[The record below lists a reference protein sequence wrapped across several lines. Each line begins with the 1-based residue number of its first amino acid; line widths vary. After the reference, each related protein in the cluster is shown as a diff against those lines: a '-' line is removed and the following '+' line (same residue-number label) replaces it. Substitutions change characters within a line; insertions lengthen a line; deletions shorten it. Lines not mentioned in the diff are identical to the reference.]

1 MLKKLA
7 LVLLSISVLTAGN
20 AFAELK
26 VAILNTQKAVL
37 DSEEAKALLDNLQN
51 DLKPEE
57 TEVRDLQAKIIDLRG
72 KLEKDKDILGDAEMR
87 KMVKEMQG
95 FEEDFKF
102 KYNKLQKELNDRQQ
116 ELFNQMAPKLD
127 AVLKDLIALE
137 GYDLV
142 MQRQTVLYTNAKHD
156 ITRKVT
162 EKLNEKKAE

>member
-1 MLKKLA
+1 VLKKLA
-7 LVLLSISVLTAGN
+7 FVLLSFSVLAAGS

-26 VAILNTQKAVL
+26 IAILNTQKAVL
-37 DSEEAKALLDNLQN
+37 ESEEAKVLLDKLQK

-57 TEVRDLQAKIIDLRG
+57 TEIKGLQKSILDLRG

-95 FEEDFKF
+95 YEEDYKF
-102 KYNKLQKELNDRQQ
+102 KVNKLQKELNDRQQ

-127 AVLKDLIALE
+127 AVLKDLIAVE

-142 MQRQTVLYTNAKHD
+142 MQRQTVLYTNSKHD

-162 EKLNEKKAE
+162 EKLNESK